1 MKNKFG
7 ASLYYASDKNIFDAL
22 CRNRV
27 NSETIQNMFQARN
40 ILVSKKT
47 ERKDLASYFSRLPHD
62 FDDHQNIARSLGV
75 IKRRERLASIE
86 VKLSISEDQLEK
98 SIKNIKSNLEQEGD
112 VVHKTQDF
120 DKRSVLNIKYSSLD
134 YRRPEFSQVQIRDGE
149 LLIIKIDGGYKIRST
164 CNAYLNSVRD
174 SFISE
179 MEKQAGGAAVLDRIS
194 LFAAT
199 DVTKRSEF
207 FHSLMFELP
216 GYSVKDVREVFVYKK
231 RPTSDDS
238 EEDEDEIPE
247 KNYDAVDVH
256 VERVLLRGNGVSR
269 SKQLKDLI
277 KRDPSSTDEP
287 YYMVRVAWTV
297 AEKAGWGNEY
307 EIEARFEDPE
317 ACAEFSYMLRSVR
330 KMDVLSGKLNKTK
343 IPPGIGEID
352 TISKVI
358 EDHAK
363 SLRDKLTK

>member
-1 MKNKFG
+1 MKNKIG

-22 CRNRV
+22 CRSRV
-27 NSETIQNMFQARN
+27 NSETIQKMFQTRN

-62 FDDHQNIARSLGV
+62 FEDHQSIARSLGV
-75 IKRRERLASIE
+75 IKRRERLASVE
-86 VKLSISEDQLEK
+86 VKLDIAEDQLEK
-98 SIKNIKSNLEQEGD
+98 AIKLIKTRLEEEGD
-112 VVHKTQDF
+112 VVHKSQDL
-120 DKRSVLNIKYSSLD
+120 DNRSVLNIKYSNLD

-149 LLIIKIDGGYKIRST
+149 LLMIKFDGGYKIRGT
-164 CNAYLNSVRD
+164 CNPYINSVRD
-174 SFISE
+174 SLISE
-179 MEKQAGGAAVLDRIS
+179 MEKQAGESAEQERIS
-194 LFAAT
+194 LFSIT

-207 FHSLMFELP
+207 FHSLMFDLP
-216 GYSVKDVREVFVYKK
+216 GYSVKDVQEVFVYKK
-231 RPTSDDS
+231 RPTSEES
-238 EEDEDEIPE
+238 ETDEGEIADE
-247 KNYDAVDVH
+247 NYDAVDVH

-277 KRDPSSTDEP
+277 KRDPSGADEP

-297 AEKAGWGNEY
+297 AEKAGWGNQY

-317 ACAEFSYMLRSVR
+317 SCAEFSYMLRSVR

-363 SLRDKLTK
+363 SLRDRLTT